1 MDITSQVMHATVLA
15 ARLGGW
21 LRDEEAKLG
30 DPRLAILAA
39 ELGHTEQAVSLCGTA
54 GVPAVDSAPAT
65 PGGSQPRD
73 DLVSLQPSAML
84 PSAS

>member
-1 MDITSQVMHATVLA
+1 M
-15 ARLGGW
+15 
-21 LRDEEAKLG
+21 LRSWQPVSVVGFGTKR
-30 DPRLAILAA
+30 PSLAILAA